1 MDKLSRRSFVK
12 QLAGLSMLGAAAPVL
27 SSLVGCDGNRIT
39 LNVVLHGLFI
49 MNITDSQIELLT
61 PYVAEHYYGAG
72 SWDKDGIC
80 GLGKYGSSMGEHG
93 TYSLGKDN
101 YCPPPDKHNT
111 YQLTGTDSVDQ
122 MPPLGSDA
130 NLTLSQSQYNF
141 TVNHDKTYFTILLPF
156 PQRVGFLRRVVHGYN
171 QLPTSQTPAVINTFA
186 LCPALVYPVKDY
198 SDLKL
203 TGTKWKPYLDPE
215 TRTVNLHL
223 WAEPL
228 KRLTPGH
235 ADAAFNALSD
245 LIPPIHVQL
254 GTQAGTPLERYPCVY
269 GVASEEEQGLAEWIS
284 GGETS
289 HPTNCNVVITT
300 T

>member
-1 MDKLSRRSFVK
+1 MKKLSRRSFV
-12 QLAGLSMLGAAAPVL
+12 QTLARGAMLGAAAPL
-27 SSLVGCDGNRIT
+27 FSSLAGCGGDRVT

-61 PYVAEHYYGAG
+61 PYVVEHYYGAG
-72 SWDKDGIC
+72 SWTKDGIC
-80 GLGKYGSSMGEHG
+80 SLGKYDISMGKHG
-93 TYSLGKDN
+93 AHSLGKAGN
-101 YCPPPDKHNT
+101 CPPDDHGN
-111 YQLTGTDSVDQ
+111 YQLTGTDFIAE

-141 TVNHDKTYFTILLPF
+141 TIHRDKTFFTILLPF
-156 PQRVGFLRRVVHGYN
+156 PQRMGFLRRVLGKDN
-171 QLPTSQTPAVINTFA
+171 QLPTGGASAVINNFA

-198 SDLKL
+198 RDLKL
-203 TGTKWKPYLDPE
+203 TGTRWKPYVDPE

-228 KRLTPGH
+228 KKLTPQH
-235 ADAAFNALSD
+235 ATMAFEKLSD
-245 LIPPIHVQL
+245 LTCPVKVQL
-254 GTQAGTPLERYPCVY
+254 GTQAGAPLDRYPCVY

>member
-1 MDKLSRRSFVK
+1 MEKMSRRSFVK

-27 SSLVGCDGNRIT
+27 SSLAGCDGNRAT

-49 MNITDSQIELLT
+49 MNIKDSQIELLT
-61 PYVAEHYYGAG
+61 PFVAEHYYGAG
-72 SWDKDGIC
+72 SWTKDGIC
-80 GLGKYGSSMGEHG
+80 SLGKYGGSQHS
-93 TYSLGKDN
+93 TYSLGKGD
-101 YCPPPDKHNT
+101 YCPPDEQNS
-111 YQLTGTDSVDQ
+111 YQLKGTDSIAQ

-130 NLTLSQSQYNF
+130 NLTLSQSQYRF
-141 TVNHDKTYFTILLPF
+141 TIHRDKTYFTILLPF
-156 PQRVGFLRRVVHGYN
+156 PQRVGFLRRVLGKDN
-171 QLPTSQTPAVINTFA
+171 QLPASGVPAVINTFA

-198 SDLKL
+198 TDLKL
-203 TGTKWKPYLDPE
+203 TGTMWKPYLDPE

-228 KRLTPGH
+228 KKLTPQH
-235 ADAAFNALSD
+235 ATMAFDRLSD
-245 LIPPIHVQL
+245 LTQPVSVQL
-254 GTQAGTPLERYPCVY
+254 GTQAGAPLDRYPCVY
-269 GVASEEEQGLAEWIS
+269 GVTSEEEQGLAEWIS